1 MFRLSMKW
9 SLLLC
14 GALGL
19 VGPAS
24 AQAVFSEK
32 TKDLG
37 AAARGAILNHTVRIT
52 NRHAAEMHVAGLR
65 TSCGVCSSASMD
77 KATLAP
83 GESADL
89 QIRIDTNKFV
99 GQRSF
104 TVYVT
109 FDLDCLD
116 PSVAPGV
123 SNIEPAVTGWNMD
136 EVTRILRALR
146 GCDVIGGDVVCL
158 MPTKDQP
165 NHITAMVAGAIMY
178 ELVGL
183 IAETADRWVPK
194 RKPRT

>member
-1 MFRLSMKW
+1 MERYR
-9 SLLLC
+9 SL
-14 GALGL
+14 
-19 VGPAS
+19 GPDNS
-24 AQAVFSEK
+24 IEII
-32 TKDLG
+32 
-37 AAARGAILNHTVRIT
+37 RNRI
-52 NRHAAEMHVAGLR
+52 
-65 TSCGVCSSASMD
+65 
-77 KATLAP
+77 
-83 GESADL
+83 GE
-89 QIRIDTNKFV
+89 
-99 GQRSF
+99 GP
-104 TVYVT
+104 VYVT

-183 IAETADRWVPK
+183 IAETAGRWVPNK
-194 RKPRT
+194 KLRT